1 MFRGF
6 AIGDWAG
13 YSQCNIKDC
22 NGYLA
27 GKCHYYWSSLL
38 IHVTDKSKEDEMQ
51 EEIMSQRKWIEQ
63 FMEALARAQIS
74 NKTLIAKTPVAV
86 SFNPQEETD

>member
-1 MFRGF
+1 M
-6 AIGDWAG
+6 
-13 YSQCNIKDC
+13 
-22 NGYLA
+22 
-27 GKCHYYWSSLL
+27 
-38 IHVTDKSKEDEMQ
+38 TDKSKEDEMQ